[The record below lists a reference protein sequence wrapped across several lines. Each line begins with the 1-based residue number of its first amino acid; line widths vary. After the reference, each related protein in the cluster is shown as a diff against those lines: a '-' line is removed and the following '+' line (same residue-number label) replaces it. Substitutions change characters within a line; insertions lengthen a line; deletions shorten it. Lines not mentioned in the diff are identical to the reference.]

1 MAGKDFAVIGLG
13 RFGSSL
19 CRTLRAL
26 GHDVLGIDQDM
37 AQVQEARPIVTDAVQ
52 LDATDE
58 EALRSIGIAHYD
70 AVVVAIGVDVESSIL
85 ITLLL
90 KEIGVRRVVAKA
102 GSALQQR
109 VLAKVGAD
117 VVVFPEADAGYRV
130 AHTLVYPAIADFLDL
145 GEDFVILQVPAQPE
159 WAGRTLAELG
169 MAGESTPPHNGYS
182 GLQVQ
187 VLRRGTE
194 LICAPRP
201 AERVQPGDVLAVVGR
216 HEDLARLVDRR

>member
-1 MAGKDFAVIGLG
+1 MTGKDFAVIGLG

-52 LDATDE
+52 LDATNE
-58 EALRSIGIAHYD
+58 EALRSIGIGHYD

-90 KEIGVRRVVAKA
+90 KELGVRRVLAKA

-109 VLAKVGAD
+109 VLEKVGAD
-117 VVVFPEADAGYRV
+117 LVIFPEADAGYRV
-130 AHTLVYPAIADFLDL
+130 AHSLVYPAIADFLDL
-145 GEDFVILQVPAQPE
+145 GEDYVILQVPAPPE
-159 WAGRTLAELG
+159 WAGRSLRDLG
-169 MAGESTPPHNGYS
+169 MGGRGPAANNGYA

-187 VLRRGTE
+187 VLRRGKQ
-194 LICAPRP
+194 LICAPDP
-201 AERVQPGDVLAVVGR
+201 GEVVHPGDVLAVVGKHQDLEGLVGR
-216 HEDLARLVDRR
+216 H

>member
-37 AQVQEARPIVTDAVQ
+37 ARVQEARPIVTDAVQ

-58 EALRSIGIAHYD
+58 EVLRGIGIAHYD

-90 KEIGVRRVVAKA
+90 KELGVRRVLAKA

-109 VLAKVGAD
+109 VLEKVGAD
-117 VVVFPEADAGYRV
+117 LVIFPEADAGYRV
-130 AHTLVYPAIADFLDL
+130 AHSLVYPAIQDFIDL
-145 GEDFVILQVPAQPE
+145 GEDFVILQVPAPPE
-159 WAGRTLAELG
+159 WAGRSLADLG
-169 MAGESTPPHNGYS
+169 MGGRGAASSNGYE

-187 VLRRGTE
+187 VLRRGKQ
-194 LICAPRP
+194 LICVPGP
-201 AERVQPGDVLAVVGR
+201 AEVVQPGDVLAVVGK
-216 HEDLARLVDRR
+216 HQDLEGLVGRS

>member
-58 EALRSIGIAHYD
+58 EALRSIGIGHYD

-90 KEIGVRRVVAKA
+90 KELGVRRVLAKA

-109 VLAKVGAD
+109 VLEKVGAD
-117 VVVFPEADAGYRV
+117 LVIFPEADAGYRV
-130 AHTLVYPAIADFLDL
+130 AHSLVYPAIQDFLDL
-145 GEDFVILQVPAQPE
+145 GEDYVILQVPAPPE
-159 WAGRTLAELG
+159 WAGRSLAALG
-169 MAGESTPPHNGYS
+169 MGGHQAPGRAGYE

-187 VLRRGTE
+187 VVRRGKQ
-194 LICAPRP
+194 LICGPDP
-201 AERVQPGDVLAVVGR
+201 AEVVQPGDVLAVVGK
-216 HEDLARLVDRR
+216 HQDLEGLVGRR

>member
-58 EALRSIGIAHYD
+58 EALRSIGIGHYD

-90 KEIGVRRVVAKA
+90 KELGVRRVLAKA

-109 VLAKVGAD
+109 VLEKVGAD
-117 VVVFPEADAGYRV
+117 LVIFPEADAGYRV
-130 AHTLVYPAIADFLDL
+130 AHSLVYPAIQDFLDL
-145 GEDFVILQVPAQPE
+145 GEDYVILQVPAPPE
-159 WAGRTLAELG
+159 WVGRSLAALG
-169 MAGESTPPHNGYS
+169 IGGHRAPARNGYE

-187 VLRRGTE
+187 VVRRGKQ
-194 LICAPRP
+194 LICAPDP
-201 AERVQPGDVLAVVGR
+201 AEVVQPGDVLAVVGQ
-216 HEDLARLVDRR
+216 HQDLEGLVGRR

>member
-52 LDATDE
+52 LDATNE
-58 EALRSIGIAHYD
+58 EALRSIGIGHYE

-90 KEIGVRRVVAKA
+90 KELGVRRVLAKA

-109 VLAKVGAD
+109 VLEKVGAD
-117 VVVFPEADAGYRV
+117 LVIFPEADAGYRV
-130 AHTLVYPAIADFLDL
+130 AHSLVYPAIADFLDL
-145 GEDFVILQVPAQPE
+145 GEDYVILQVPAPPE
-159 WAGRTLAELG
+159 WAGRSLRDLG
-169 MAGESTPPHNGYS
+169 MGGRRSASNNGYA

-187 VLRRGTE
+187 VLRRGKQ
-194 LICAPRP
+194 LICAPDP
-201 AERVQPGDVLAVVGR
+201 GEVVQPGDVLAVVGKHQDLEGLVGR
-216 HEDLARLVDRR
+216 H